1 MADFSEGQDTQIPVT
16 LKNYATSISICYEIA
31 FGEEVIRFLP
41 AAAFLV
47 NVSNNAWFGDSSA
60 PHQQLQMARMRALET
75 GRDVMVATNDGVT
88 AIVNHRG
95 KTTEIAPQ
103 FEQYVLR
110 GTVQPRS
117 GATLYVRVGNYPVI
131 SFLTLLLITV
141 LVFQR
146 NKDR

>member
-1 MADFSEGQDTQIPVT
+1 
-16 LKNYATSISICYEIA
+16 
-31 FGEEVIRFLP
+31 
-41 AAAFLV
+41 
-47 NVSNNAWFGDSSA
+47 
-60 PHQQLQMARMRALET
+60 MRALET